1 LKKQTETSLP
11 SERPKINLGDREKSP
26 EESSA
31 NRNKISIKVIEK
43 QHAIRNCLMNAE
55 P

>member
-43 QHAIRNCLMNAE
+43 QHAIRNCLMVAE